1 MDCSDAREAISALL
15 DDEPLG
21 VDPSELTSHVA
32 DCGDCDAWRESAHR
46 VTRRVRLSA
55 AESAPTP
62 GPSLFAAVHAEMQ
75 ATPRTRSALTA
86 ARLGLVAIAIAQ
98 IVLTL
103 PALIF
108 GSDHEAPM
116 HVAHEMGSFG
126 MALAVG
132 FLIVAWQPQRA
143 RGMHLLVGAA
153 AALLLTT
160 AVIDLLAGRTSLSDE
175 APHLLVLLGWMLM
188 YRVAAQAPFEADAGR
203 GQTLLRQPWRSISG
217 PHAPVWQTEPE
228 HDAGVGAGAPAV
240 ERRAA
245 SA

>member
-21 VDPSELTSHVA
+21 VDPSELSSHVA

-46 VTRRVRLSA
+46 ITRRVRLSP
-55 AESAPTP
+55 AEPAPTAGAP
-62 GPSLFAAVHAEMQ
+62 LIAAIHDEMQ
-75 ATPRTRSALTA
+75 ATPRIRSAPPA
-86 ARLGLVAIAIAQ
+86 ARLGLVVIAIAQ

-160 AVIDLLAGRTSLSDE
+160 AVIDLFAGRTSLSDE
-175 APHLLVLLGWMLM
+175 APHLLVLVGWILM
-188 YRVAAQAPFEADAGR
+188 YRVAAQAPLEADAGHA
-203 GQTLLRQPWRSISG
+203 TPLRQPWRSISR
-217 PHAPVWQTEPE
+217 PQAPVWQTEPRR
-228 HDAGVGAGAPAV
+228 DAGAGAGAPAV

>member
-21 VDPSELTSHVA
+21 VDPAELSSHVA
-32 DCGDCDAWRESAHR
+32 ECGECDAWRESAHR
-46 VTRRVRLSA
+46 ITRRARLSPA
-55 AESAPTP
+55 RSAPTAP
-62 GPSLFAAVHAEMQ
+62 GALLTAIRDEMHVRS
-75 ATPRTRSALTA
+75 RTRAVPTG

-116 HVAHEMGSFG
+116 HVAHEMGSFD
-126 MALAVG
+126 MALAIG

-153 AALLLTT
+153 AALLLVT
-160 AVIDLLAGRTSLSDE
+160 AVVDLLAGRTSLSDE
-175 APHLLVLLGWMLM
+175 APHLLVIVGWMLM
-188 YRVAAQAPFEADAGR
+188 YRVAFQTPREADGDR
-203 GQTLLRQPWRSISG
+203 RQGLPRERQPAIFGSDLPS
-217 PHAPVWQTEPE
+217 WQTVPG
-228 HDAGVGAGAPAV
+228 HDAGANTPAV
-240 ERRAA
+240 ERRTA